1 MSNDINSTLWLVLL
15 TEVTELKV
23 MVPTATVTVIYY
35 IYTGRKE
42 NDYHKNRKA
51 LHMHRRMRYSSWE
64 THNLDYSHALLHR
77 TQGNIHRAESAT
89 LSSVNLITRSMSY
102 DSVS

>member
-23 MVPTATVTVIYY
+23 MVPTAAVTVTHH

-51 LHMHRRMRYSSWE
+51 FHMHKRTTYSSWE
-64 THNLDYSHALLHR
+64 THNLRLFPCTLAQNLENHPLSR
-77 TQGNIHRAESAT
+77 IHNV
-89 LSSVNLITRSMSY
+89 LISSVNLITR
-102 DSVS
+102 

>member
-1 MSNDINSTLWLVLL
+1 MNAKPLFKYTVSFPLTATGKFHVSNGINSTLWLVLL

-23 MVPTATVTVIYY
+23 MVPTATVTVTHY

-51 LHMHRRMRYSSWE
+51 LHMHKRTSYSSWE
-64 THNLDYSHALLHR
+64 THNLDYSHALG
-77 TQGNIHRAESAT
+77 T
-89 LSSVNLITRSMSY
+89 
-102 DSVS
+102 